1 MNRRIHSHGRSL
13 WARSANYRRL
23 AWTTGFLALIVLVAL
38 NRQAATPA
46 APPPP
51 ATPAATATSTPAP
64 APNTAQY
71 TPPPKTTP
79 APTPAAPKIASPKL
93 CTARNRAATAV
104 AAAMSVS

>member
-46 APPPP
+46 AAPSPSATVEP
-51 ATPAATATSTPAP
+51 ARCVPSGTWPL
-64 APNTAQY
+64 
-71 TPPPKTTP
+71 K
-79 APTPAAPKIASPKL
+79 
-93 CTARNRAATAV
+93 
-104 AAAMSVS
+104 